1 MMRVIYICQVLDPS
15 CLVFPDSFSG
25 LAKDL
30 LGGLL
35 KVGEW
40 SLGCVAAWSFF
51 DVDGFVN
58 RDMYC
63 HASLQ
68 HDPSLRLGVRGRGVA
83 EIKEHGWFGGL
94 DWSYVYGKVRL
105 TAGVRMVQEWGP
117 AA

>member
-1 MMRVIYICQVLDPS
+1 MRVIYICQVLDPS

-51 DVDGFVN
+51 DDDEFVN
-58 RDMYC
+58 RDMHC

-105 TAGVRMVQEWGP
+105 TTGVRMVQEWGP